1 MVSSGG
7 GIRPLAAGFFMSEIS
22 SFDLQ
27 VIQERLARN
36 ATRGPAA
43 RKANMEP
50 LEQLPSE
57 ELARGVVKE
66 RDLHEDILAFCRGRG
81 WIALH
86 SSMAEATHRN
96 LGEWDF
102 VIIADAKIMRCA
114 RCDTLY
120 ANDKDRTESPCCQS
134 QLNREGRV
142 FLIECKTAKGKLT
155 PEQAGMKAWAEKL
168 GHKPEVVRSFEEFLE
183 IVK

>member
-1 MVSSGG
+1 
-7 GIRPLAAGFFMSEIS
+7 MSLIT

-27 VIQERLARN
+27 SIEARLEQNRR
-36 ATRGPAA
+36 RGPAA
-43 RKANMEP
+43 MAATEP
-50 LEQLPSE
+50 LEKLPCE
-57 ELARGVVKE
+57 ELAMGVAKE

-102 VIIADAKIMRCA
+102 VIVAD
-114 RCDTLY
+114 
-120 ANDKDRTESPCCQS
+120 S
-134 QLNREGRV
+134 GRV
-142 FLIECKTAKGKLT
+142 FLVECKTAKGKLT

-168 GHKPEVVRSFEEFLE
+168 GHKPVVVRSFNDFMEV
-183 IVK
+183 VK